1 MKTTSPKW
9 RSVVASAATAAAL
22 FAAPLAATGTAYA
35 VDNPY
40 PPSPCPTHTTY
51 PPYPPKPHGYGD
63 DYGDE
68 HEGDCD
74 NGQGNGHGNGHG
86 NGGEGHGN
94 GHGDGNGSEGGHH
107 PGGSDNGH
115 QNGRPDKPHL
125 AHTGEDNT
133 TELVLGGVAAGL
145 VALGGGALLVARR
158 RSNS

>member
-1 MKTTSPKW
+1 MKTTSPHW

-40 PPSPCPTHTTY
+40 PPTPCPTHTA
-51 PPYPPKPHGYGD
+51 YPPKPHGYGD

-74 NGQGNGHGNGHG
+74 NGQGNGHGNG
-86 NGGEGHGN
+86 GHGN

-107 PGGSDNGH
+107 PGGSDGGH
-115 QNGRPDKPHL
+115 HNGRPDKPHL

-133 TELVLGGVAAGL
+133 MELALGGVAAGL

-158 RSNS
+158 RGNS